1 MAALGAP
8 IAPAALP
15 EPSAGGTSPRV
26 RHRLGQS
33 PIDRILERLDT
44 MPPSWALW
52 FTIAIAGG
60 AAILAVASAALGAAA
75 GIILSAALATPHRS
89 IEVLAVAAG
98 IVGVVRLWRDAKGG
112 LSIQRAGVVAS
123 DALLAAAAVALA
135 AGMRP

>member
-8 IAPAALP
+8 SAPAATP
-15 EPSAGGTSPRV
+15 EPSAGDTSPRV
-26 RHRLGQS
+26 RRRLGRS
-33 PIDRILERLDT
+33 SVDRILERLDT

-52 FTIAIAGG
+52 LTIAGG

-75 GIILSAALATPHRS
+75 GIVLSAALATPHRS

>member
-52 FTIAIAGG
+52 LTIAGS

-123 DALLAAAAVALA
+123 DALLAAAAIALA